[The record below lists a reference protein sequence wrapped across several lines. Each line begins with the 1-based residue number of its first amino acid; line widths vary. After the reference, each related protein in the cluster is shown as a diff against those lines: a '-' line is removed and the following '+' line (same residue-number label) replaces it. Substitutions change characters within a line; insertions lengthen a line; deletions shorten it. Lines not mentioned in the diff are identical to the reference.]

1 MSLLDVATM
10 KFTNGAQELTYE
22 RVKDYLNSSPFQ
34 ATVKASAEKPYF
46 DLIYQDATLIELYV
60 LPWDTHP
67 YPDMELAIVRA
78 SSCVALGCGPELDLL
93 RFLLDENRK
102 MRFGSFQTDEAGTV
116 FFANRIL
123 GGQHMDPTE
132 LEVCLLSVGA
142 IATRYSD
149 ILIDKFDGQR
159 SLNVTPPLKL

>member
-1 MSLLDVATM
+1 M

-22 RVKDYLNSSPFQ
+22 RVQDYLNGSVFKQ
-34 ATVKASAEKPYF
+34 TVRASDEQPYF
-46 DLIYQDATLIELYV
+46 DLLYQETTLIELYI
-60 LPWDTHP
+60 LPWNTHP
-67 YPDMELAIVRA
+67 YPDKELAIVRA
-78 SSCVALGCGPELDLL
+78 SSCVAIGCGPELDLL

-123 GGQHMDPTE
+123 GGKHMDPTE

-142 IATRYSD
+142 IATHYSD
-149 ILIDKFDGQR
+149 IMIDKFDGHR
-159 SLNVTPPLKL
+159 ALNSTLTSKL

>member
-1 MSLLDVATM
+1 MQFINA
-10 KFTNGAQELTYE
+10 AQELTYE
-22 RVKDYLNSSPFQ
+22 RVKDYLNNSQFKD
-34 ATVKASAEKPYF
+34 TMEASEQRPYF
-46 DLIYQDATLIELYV
+46 ALSYQGTTPIELYI
-60 LPWDTHP
+60 LPWETHP
-67 YPDMELAIVRA
+67 YPDQAMAIVRA
-78 SSCVALGCGPELDLL
+78 SSCVATGCGPELELL

-142 IATRYSD
+142 IATRYSTM
-149 ILIDKFDGQR
+149 IIDKFGGQR
-159 SLNVTPPLKL
+159 GPNATPTS

>member
-1 MSLLDVATM
+1 ME
-10 KFTNGAQELTYE
+10 FTNAAQQLTYE
-22 RVKDYLNSSPFQ
+22 RVQDYLSNSPFKQTVRNSSDCPG
-34 ATVKASAEKPYF
+34 F
-46 DLIYQDATLIELYV
+46 DLLYQDTTHIELYV

-67 YPDMELAIVRA
+67 YTDMELAIVRA
-78 SSCVALGCGPELDLL
+78 SSCVAISCGPELELL

-123 GGQHMDPTE
+123 GGKHMDPME

-149 ILIDKFDGQR
+149 IMIARFDGQR
-159 SLNVTPPLKL
+159 ALNTPLTSKL

>member
-1 MSLLDVATM
+1 M
-10 KFTNGAQELTYE
+10 KFANSAQELTYG
-22 RVKDYLNSSPFQ
+22 RVQAYLGSSLFKQ
-34 ATVKASAEKPYF
+34 TLRASEAQPYF
-46 DLIYQDATLIELYV
+46 DLLYQDTTLIELYV

-78 SSCVALGCGPELDLL
+78 SSCIAIGCGPELELL

-123 GGQHMDPTE
+123 GGEHMDPTE

-149 ILIDKFDGQR
+149 IIIDKFGGQR
-159 SLNVTPPLKL
+159 ALKSTQTSKL

>member
-1 MSLLDVATM
+1 M

-22 RVKDYLNSSPFQ
+22 RVQDYLSNSPFQ
-34 ATVKASAEKPYF
+34 KTVRASEEQPYF
-46 DLIYQDATLIELYV
+46 DLLYQDITLIELYV

-67 YPDMELAIVRA
+67 YPHKELAIVRA

-102 MRFGSFQTDEAGTV
+102 MRFGSFQTDEAGAV

-123 GGQHMDPTE
+123 GGKHMDPTE
-132 LEVCLLSVGA
+132 LEVCVLSVGA

-149 ILIDKFDGQR
+149 IIIDKFEGQR
-159 SLNVTPPLKL
+159 THNSTLTSKL

>member
-1 MSLLDVATM
+1 MQ
-10 KFTNGAQELTYE
+10 FTNGAQELTYE
-22 RVKDYLNSSPFQ
+22 RIQNYLSGSPFKE
-34 ATVKASAEKPYF
+34 TVRASAEQPYF
-46 DLIYQDATLIELYV
+46 DLIYQDTTLIELYV
-60 LPWDTHP
+60 LPWNTHP
-67 YPDMELAIVRA
+67 YANKELAIVRA

-123 GGQHMDPTE
+123 GGKHMDPTE
-132 LEVCLLSVGA
+132 LEVCLLSVGE

-149 ILIDKFDGQR
+149 IIIDKFDGQR
-159 SLNVTPPLKL
+159 ALNSPRTSKL

>member
-1 MSLLDVATM
+1 M
-10 KFTNGAQELTYE
+10 KFTNAAQELTYK
-22 RVKDYLNSSPFQ
+22 RIQDYLSTSVFKD
-34 ATVKASAEKPYF
+34 TVRASAEEPY
-46 DLIYQDATLIELYV
+46 LELLYQDTTLIELYV

-78 SSCVALGCGPELDLL
+78 SSCVAIGCGPELELL

-123 GGQHMDPTE
+123 GGKHMDPTE

-149 ILIDKFDGQR
+149 IIIDKFDGQR
-159 SLNVTPPLKL
+159 ALNSTTTSRL

>member
-1 MSLLDVATM
+1 MQ
-10 KFTNGAQELTYE
+10 FTNGAQELTYE
-22 RVKDYLNSSPFQ
+22 RVQAYLSNSPFKQ
-34 ATVKASAEKPYF
+34 TVRASTEQPYF
-46 DLIYQDATLIELYV
+46 DLFYQDTTLIELYV
-60 LPWDTHP
+60 LPWNTHP
-67 YPDMELAIVRA
+67 YTDMELAIVRA

-102 MRFGSFQTDEAGTV
+102 MRFGSFQTNEAGTV

-123 GGQHMDPTE
+123 GGKHMDPTE

-149 ILIDKFDGQR
+149 IIIDKFDGQR
-159 SLNVTPPLKL
+159 SLNSTLTSKL

>member
-1 MSLLDVATM
+1 M
-10 KFTNGAQELTYE
+10 KFTNGAQELTYG
-22 RVKDYLNSSPFQ
+22 RLQDYLSGSLFKS
-34 ATVKASAEKPYF
+34 TMRASDDQPSF
-46 DLIYQDATLIELYV
+46 DLVYQDTTLIELQV

-67 YPDMELAIVRA
+67 YPDIEMAIVRA
-78 SSCVALGCGPELDLL
+78 SSCVAIGCHPELDLL

-102 MRFGSFQTDEAGTV
+102 IRFGSFQTDDAVTV

-123 GGQHMDPTE
+123 GGEHMDPTE

-149 ILIDKFDGQR
+149 IIIDKFDGQR
-159 SLNVTPPLKL
+159 ALNSALPSKL

>member
-1 MSLLDVATM
+1 M
-10 KFTNGAQELTYE
+10 KFTNGAQELTYG
-22 RVKDYLNSSPFQ
+22 RVQDYLNGSVFKS
-34 ATVKASAEKPYF
+34 TVRASDERPYF
-46 DLIYQDATLIELYV
+46 DLIYQETTLLELYV

-67 YPDMELAIVRA
+67 YPDKELAIVRA
-78 SSCVALGCGPELDLL
+78 SSCVAIGCGPELDLL

-123 GGQHMDPTE
+123 GGKHMDPTE

-142 IATRYSD
+142 IASRYSD
-149 ILIDKFDGQR
+149 IMIDKFDGR
-159 SLNVTPPLKL
+159 RALNSTLTTKL

>member
-1 MSLLDVATM
+1 M

-22 RVKDYLNSSPFQ
+22 RVQDYLSNSSFKQ
-34 ATVKASAEKPYF
+34 TVRTSPEHPHF
-46 DLIYQDATLIELYV
+46 DLLYQDTTLIELYV
-60 LPWDTHP
+60 LPWETHP
-67 YPDMELAIVRA
+67 YPDKELAIVRA
-78 SSCVALGCGPELDLL
+78 SSCVAIGCGPELDVL

-123 GGQHMDPTE
+123 GGKHMDPME

-149 ILIDKFDGQR
+149 IIIDKFDGQR
-159 SLNVTPPLKL
+159 ALNSTLTSKL

>member
-1 MSLLDVATM
+1 M
-10 KFTNGAQELTYE
+10 KFTNGAQKLTYG
-22 RVKDYLNSSPFQ
+22 RVHDYIINSPFQ
-34 ATVKASAEKPYF
+34 QTVQASVDQPYF
-46 DLIYQDATLIELYV
+46 DVIYQDTTLIELYV

-67 YPDMELAIVRA
+67 YTDIELAIVRA

-102 MRFGSFQTDEAGTV
+102 MRFGSFQTDAAGTV

-123 GGQHMDPTE
+123 GGKHMDTTE

-142 IATRYSD
+142 IATHYSD
-149 ILIDKFDGQR
+149 ILIDKFNGQR
-159 SLNVTPPLKL
+159 SLNSTLTSKL